1 MSGYIAITVQGNE
14 RRVAWRHS
22 YREAGKS
29 APCSSALHLG
39 VLAPGGAELLRCR
52 RRRPEDFTQEILD
65 ALSRK
70 GIVLGERVADTVGR
84 KPTVLTRITVRELAS
99 SQVVMVGVY
108 RVLRH
113 LAVESGLLPS
123 LKSAFGDDA
132 EAVFALACHRLDSRQ
147 GVYLAQ
153 DWAEQTPFRN
163 AVVHLSPSSA
173 GRLLAGVA
181 GRRLAFFKAWY
192 SASGRPQ
199 ELIEDSTHFC
209 TRAGDRSRREAE
221 EHGWEHHQE
230 DGLRQ
235 INVMSL
241 VARPSRLPVMYRA
254 YFGSINDISTFTETS
269 EEMEVVGEGVSREY
283 ISDCGY
289 FSDFNLGLMLRNG
302 DDFTIEAKWNNRTG
316 KIWEEHRASL
326 EGHGETVRHGGLVYR
341 HEPCEYILPTD
352 DCPAPRN
359 RVSGHIYYCALEH
372 SRAWNALRVDLAD
385 CKEKFSRYAFR
396 DAAQAREWLDTCTGG
411 LGKYLQ
417 VVGDRDFTLRTDDA
431 RVDADTEKAGFHI
444 ILSTVP
450 GRDAA
455 ETMET
460 IHGRDPVE
468 KLWHEMKSE
477 LGARRLGTKMD
488 DTTQGEVFIVW
499 CAAILRRLLAGRMG
513 ECRVEMTMA
522 ELLLALR
529 KVTVLVTD
537 RRVSATTLTR
547 KSKDAIAGLRLEKL
561 FEEFEGELAST
572 VEARTKRENP
582 NTRHPGRPPKYKLK
596 EDAK

>member
-1 MSGYIAITVQGNE
+1 MSGYIAITEQGNE
-14 RRVAWRHS
+14 RRVSWKRS
-22 YREAGKS
+22 YREPGKGT
-29 APCSSALHLG
+29 PRSSALHLG
-39 VLAPGGAELLRCR
+39 VLAPGGSELLRCR
-52 RRRPEDFTQEILD
+52 RRRPEDFTPEILD

-70 GIVLGERVADTVGR
+70 GIVLGERVADIVGR
-84 KPTVLTRITVRELAS
+84 KPTVLTRITVGELAS

-113 LAVESGLLPS
+113 LAAESGLLAS

-147 GVYLAQ
+147 GVYLTQ

-192 SASGRPQ
+192 SACGRPR
-199 ELIEDSTHFC
+199 ELIEDSRHFC

-241 VARPSRLPVMYRA
+241 VARQTRLPVMYRA
-254 YFGSINDISTFTETS
+254 YYGSINDISTFTETA
-269 EEMEVVGEGVSREY
+269 EEMEVVGGGVSREY

-289 FSDFNLGLMLRNG
+289 FSDFNLGLMLRKG
-302 DDFTIEAKWNNRTG
+302 DDFTIEAKWNNRTER
-316 KIWEEHRASL
+316 IWEEHRAGL

-341 HEPCEYILPTD
+341 HEPCEYILPEA
-352 DCPAPRN
+352 DCPGPRG
-359 RVSGHIYYCALEH
+359 RVAGHVYYCALEH
-372 SRAWNALRVDLAD
+372 SRAWNALRIDLAD
-385 CKEKFSRYAFR
+385 CREKFSRYEFR

-411 LGKYLQ
+411 LGKYLR
-417 VVGDRDFTLRTDDA
+417 VVGDGDFSLRIDDG

-450 GRDAA
+450 GRGAA
-455 ETMET
+455 ETMEA

-499 CAAILRRLLAGRMG
+499 CAAVLRRLLAGRMRDCKVG
-513 ECRVEMTMA
+513 MTMA

-529 KVTVLVTD
+529 KVAVLVTD
-537 RRVSATTLTR
+537 RRVSPTTLTR
-547 KSKDAIAGLRLEKL
+547 RSKDAIAGLRLESL
-561 FEEFEGELAST
+561 FGEFEANLSST
-572 VEARTKRENP
+572 VEARARRENP
-582 NTRHPGRPPKYKLK
+582 NKKHPGRPPKYKLK
-596 EDAK
+596 EDVK

>member
-14 RRVAWRHS
+14 RRVAWKHS
-22 YREAGKS
+22 FREAGKS
-29 APCSSALHLG
+29 TPCSSSLHLG
-39 VLAPGGAELLRCR
+39 VLAPGGSELLRCR
-52 RRRPEDFTQEILD
+52 RRRPEEFTTEILD

-70 GIVLGERVADTVGR
+70 GIARGERVADTVGR

-113 LAVESGLLPS
+113 LAVESGLLSS
-123 LKSAFGDDA
+123 LVSAFGDDA

-192 SASGRPQ
+192 SACGRPQ
-199 ELIEDSTHFC
+199 TLIEDSTHFC

-283 ISDCGY
+283 I
-289 FSDFNLGLMLRNG
+289 
-302 DDFTIEAKWNNRTG
+302 
-316 KIWEEHRASL
+316 
-326 EGHGETVRHGGLVYR
+326 
-341 HEPCEYILPTD
+341 
-352 DCPAPRN
+352 
-359 RVSGHIYYCALEH
+359 
-372 SRAWNALRVDLAD
+372 
-385 CKEKFSRYAFR
+385 
-396 DAAQAREWLDTCTGG
+396 
-411 LGKYLQ
+411 
-417 VVGDRDFTLRTDDA
+417 
-431 RVDADTEKAGFHI
+431 
-444 ILSTVP
+444 
-450 GRDAA
+450 
-455 ETMET
+455 
-460 IHGRDPVE
+460 
-468 KLWHEMKSE
+468 
-477 LGARRLGTKMD
+477 
-488 DTTQGEVFIVW
+488 
-499 CAAILRRLLAGRMG
+499 
-513 ECRVEMTMA
+513 
-522 ELLLALR
+522 
-529 KVTVLVTD
+529 
-537 RRVSATTLTR
+537 
-547 KSKDAIAGLRLEKL
+547 
-561 FEEFEGELAST
+561 
-572 VEARTKRENP
+572 
-582 NTRHPGRPPKYKLK
+582 
-596 EDAK
+596 